1 MASLLGDLAL
11 GIAGSAIEHGIE
23 YAGKSIFN
31 KITGADKKIKEEAYA
46 PLPIRTKP
54 QNFKL
59 PPVKVDMPTLDM
71 RIKRTPP
78 PSTTKPLP
86 VFEGRR
92 EPALEMEDLPTPPTP
107 MEPVLLGNSESR
119 NILGMKQAIFY
130 I

>member
-1 MASLLGDLAL
+1 MAALLGDLAL
-11 GIAGSAIEHGIE
+11 GIAGSAIEHGLE

-31 KITGADKKIKEEAYA
+31 KIVGKEDKIKEEAYEQQ
-46 PLPIRTKP
+46 PFRTKP

-71 RIKRTPP
+71 RLKRTPP
-78 PSTTKPLP
+78 ASKTKPLP

-92 EPALEMEDLPTPPTP
+92 EPMLEMEELPTP

-119 NILGMKQAIFY
+119 NILGYKQAIFY
-130 I
+130 T